1 MAQPQSSADVK
12 SHFVDGVGLHQTVQA
27 TEAPDRWLRRLL
39 GQPAAAI
46 SFGWIALLSVLALV
60 ASWIAPFDP
69 AKPDINSI
77 VASPSAAHWLGTDSA
92 GRDVLSRLLVGTRN
106 SLLGVLL
113 CVVIAFLIGVTGGL
127 LAGYF
132 GGKIGA
138 GFSWVSN
145 LIMAMPG
152 IVLLVAVRA
161 ALGGSVWVAMSV
173 FGVIIAPAFFR
184 LVSVTVRAVRNE
196 LYIDAAQVSGL
207 SDRRIIS
214 RHVLGVI
221 RAPIII
227 QTAIVASIA
236 LAIQAGLAILGFGDP
251 NISNLG
257 TMLSDGQS
265 KLFLQPLLLLWPSLV
280 LASVT
285 ISLVTVANAL
295 RDLSEGPR
303 VSASKVVPIPST
315 TDLGNDLAALDPPI
329 VHPSDTSSSA
339 LLLQVRDLVVGYPD
353 PSHES
358 GWVQVVR
365 GVSLD
370 VYKGEVVGLVGE
382 SGSGKTQ
389 SAFAI
394 LGLLPVGGRILGGSI
409 QFAETE
415 LVGLRDKQLDGI
427 RGRRI
432 AYVPQEPMSNL
443 DPSYSVGSQ
452 LVEPLRKC
460 LGLSKSEAKS
470 RALELL
476 ARVGIPNPTRTYRS
490 YPHELSGGMAQRVL
504 IAGAVS
510 CGPDLI
516 IADEPTTAL
525 DVTVQAEILDL
536 LRELQRE
543 LNTSLVLVTHN
554 FGVVA
559 DLCDSVAVMQ
569 AGRIV
574 EQGPVRSIFNDAKHP
589 YTQSLL
595 EAILE
600 EARPRGPY
608 VERSSVHTVG
618 GRS

>member
-1 MAQPQSSADVK
+1 MTSQLEVAALGRVA
-12 SHFVDGVGLHQTVQA
+12 GVVP
-27 TEAPDRWLRRLL
+27 PDRWLRRLL
-39 GQPAAAI
+39 RQPAAAI
-46 SFGWIALLSVLALV
+46 SIGWLAVLAVLALI

-77 VASPSAAHWLGTDSA
+77 VASPSSTHWLGTDSA
-92 GRDVLSRLLVGTRN
+92 GRDVLSRLLLGTRN

-113 CVVIAFLIGVTGGL
+113 CVTIAFVLGVTGGL

-132 GGKIGA
+132 GGKTGVVLN
-138 GFSWVSN
+138 WVSS
-145 LIMAMPG
+145 LMMAMPG
-152 IVLLVAVRA
+152 IVLLIAVRA

-173 FGVIIAPAFFR
+173 FGVIVSPAFFR
-184 LVSVTVRAVRNE
+184 LVSVTVRGVRNE

-214 RHVLGVI
+214 RHILGVV

-227 QTAIVASIA
+227 QTAIVCSIA
-236 LAIQAGLAILGFGDP
+236 MAIQAGLAILGFGDP

-265 KLFLQPLLLLWPSLV
+265 KLFLQPLLLLWPSLM
-280 LASVT
+280 LASIT

-303 VSASKVVPIPST
+303 VSATKTAPIPSSG
-315 TDLGNDLAALDPPI
+315 DLLALGPPI
-329 VHPSDTSSSA
+329 AHAPDA
-339 LLLQVRDLVVGYPD
+339 PLGAPLLQVRDLVVGYPD
-353 PSHES
+353 PSQEL
-358 GWVQVVR
+358 GWSRVVR

-370 VYKGEVVGLVGE
+370 VQKGEILGLVGE

-409 QFAETE
+409 RFGETE
-415 LVGLRDKQLDGI
+415 LVGLNDTELDAF

-443 DPSYSVGSQ
+443 DPSFTIGSQ
-452 LVEPLRKC
+452 LVEPLRQC
-460 LGLSKSEAKS
+460 LGLSKSDAKA

-476 ARVGIPNPTRTYRS
+476 ARVGIPDPTRTYHS

-510 CGPDLI
+510 CAPDLI

-543 LNTSLVLVTHN
+543 LNTALILVTHN

-559 DLCDSVAVMQ
+559 DLCDTVAVMQ
-569 AGRIV
+569 DGRIV

-589 YTQSLL
+589 YTRSLL
-595 EAILE
+595 NAILE
-600 EARPRGPY
+600 DAPPRGPY
-608 VERSSVHTVG
+608 VERDTSMSAG
-618 GRS
+618 GPRS